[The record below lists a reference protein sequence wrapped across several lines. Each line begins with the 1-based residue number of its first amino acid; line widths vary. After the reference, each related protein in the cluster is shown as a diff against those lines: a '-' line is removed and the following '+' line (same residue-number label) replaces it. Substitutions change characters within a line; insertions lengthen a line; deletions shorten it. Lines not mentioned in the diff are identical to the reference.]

1 MKSALRE
8 GVFVETLSLHE
19 GGAQEKEDLAVLTDL
34 GEPRGDLVE
43 QKVVA
48 SRMIWQERESL
59 APTQH
64 CQME

>member
-1 MKSALRE
+1 M
-8 GVFVETLSLHE
+8 ETLSLHE
-19 GGAQEKEDLAVLTDL
+19 VGALEKEDLVVLTDL

-43 QKVVA
+43 QKAVA